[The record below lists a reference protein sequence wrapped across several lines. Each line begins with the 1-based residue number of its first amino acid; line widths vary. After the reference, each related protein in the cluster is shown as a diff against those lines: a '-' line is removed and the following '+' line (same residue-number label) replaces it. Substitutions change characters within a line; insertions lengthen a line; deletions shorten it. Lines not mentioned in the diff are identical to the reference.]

1 MSSCGHCD
9 QFQVKKS
16 FYLLWDNVHRDTY
29 TEKLIYLPKLLGIR
43 FTRLVD
49 QSTYWL
55 LYGVVV
61 RVAGTRQTMGHCLGK
76 MLLDKACL
84 QSWPRFAFRLT
95 LLLPPPLHIPHFQG
109 QSTCQ
114 NVPDHLKLLI
124 VIHPIPS
131 CQELGNLNLSC
142 QGLSRLRNGIRST

>member
-1 MSSCGHCD
+1 MSLCGHCD

-55 LYGVVV
+55 LYGIVV
-61 RVAGTRQTMGHCLGK
+61 RVAGARQTMGHHLGK
-76 MLLDKACL
+76 MLLDKARL
-84 QSWPRFAFRLT
+84 QSWPQFTSVSLSYY
-95 LLLPPPLHIPHFQG
+95 HHHFTSPTFKDNQHAKM
-109 QSTCQ
+109 CQ
-114 NVPDHLKLLI
+114 I
-124 VIHPIPS
+124 
-131 CQELGNLNLSC
+131 
-142 QGLSRLRNGIRST
+142 T